1 MEMKE
6 DLSEVEKKYKKM
18 HGFIKSLLFN
28 TRKERDVLM
37 EMGELIH
44 SEKVKKATEIKLT
57 KFKYLIPENTP
68 KREELDYKKDILSN
82 TNKVTN
88 AQLFRSVNE
97 DNLFST

>member
-1 MEMKE
+1 MEIKE

-44 SEKVKKATEIKLT
+44 SEKVKKATMEKV
-57 KFKYLIPENTP
+57 EN
-68 KREELDYKKDILSN
+68 SC
-82 TNKVTN
+82 
-88 AQLFRSVNE
+88 
-97 DNLFST
+97 